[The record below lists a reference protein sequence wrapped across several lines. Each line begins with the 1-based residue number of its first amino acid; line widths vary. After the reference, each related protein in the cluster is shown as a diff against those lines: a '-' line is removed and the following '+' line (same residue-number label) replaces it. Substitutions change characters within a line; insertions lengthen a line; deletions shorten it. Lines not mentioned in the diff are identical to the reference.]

1 MVINV
6 ESFDDIERAS
16 QKMQSLSETYTEIYT
31 QLMQSA
37 STMGTAWE
45 GADNQ
50 AFVEQISGFTEEL
63 KSMADKLALASDSL
77 HKEKQNYVDRMD
89 GNIASVKKLTN

>member
-6 ESFDDIERAS
+6 ESFDDIEKAS
-16 QKMQSLSETYTEIYT
+16 QKLLSLSQTYTEIYT

-37 STMGTAWE
+37 STMGPAWE

-50 AFVEQISGFTEEL
+50 AFVEQITGFTEEL
-63 KSMADKLALASDSL
+63 KSMADKLSVSSEAL
-77 HKEKQNYVDRMD
+77 HKEKQNYVERMD
-89 GNIASVKKLTN
+89 GNIANVKKLAN